1 MNIQAPIAQGY
12 HTDLALHT
20 IGWKAFQDL
29 CAQICEE
36 VLKRTVAVYREA
48 QDGGQDA
55 VLLLADSP
63 LIREG
68 TVQCKYT
75 SKVDQRLRVSDITSE
90 LNNVE
95 KLVTESKAA
104 AYYFMTNMGV
114 DAPVAAEICALL
126 RQRGVQE
133 PYVLGKEWIT
143 QKIRESMRLRAL
155 VPRVYGLGDLS
166 QIIDERCATQ
176 TKALLG
182 HLMPSLK
189 VYVPTRA
196 HRSAVRI
203 LGEHKIVLL
212 LGAPATGK
220 SMLAAILATLAIDNG
235 AQECL
240 KCEGPLELKGRWN
253 PNEPKHLFWVD
264 DAFGPNQLREDYVDS
279 WIEFMP
285 KMKAALDHGN
295 HFILTSRTHI
305 WNEAKHKLGTRSHPF
320 LTNGIAVVDLGS
332 LSPEESQQI
341 LYNHIKAGKQSSL
354 WKRQVKQ
361 HLQTIALERN
371 FLPEIARRI
380 GDPIYTAAI
389 QSLPK
394 DLITFVKEPQEFL
407 KGTIR
412 ELALPQQAAMTLI
425 FLSRSRLPVH
435 TVDSEEFKLV
445 AEKYGISV
453 AAVAEALNQLRDSFL
468 IQRIESGELCWGFV
482 HPTFADAVSSI
493 LSDRPDLIY
502 LYVKGTKIENLLSEG
517 ICEGVPLVRDAVVI
531 PNSSFDVLIN
541 RLLELPDVQD
551 LNERLFQFLNRR
563 APSSVLENFIRISPE
578 VLGRKGAANYWG
590 VISRRSDVVL
600 RAKAHSFLLLDE
612 DTRIETCEILKDAAI
627 NHLDVSFFD
636 NEEVLK
642 LFFPTELIRLT
653 IRLLSILQDEIPT
666 RIEELAENADPDS
679 DIDDQFC
686 DEVSFVR
693 QMQLL
698 TEDEQQI
705 QDFIENLDIEIEIA
719 KQKVA
724 ERKSD
729 DESESFWGGVPSAP
743 AATTA
748 ISRSIFSDVDE

>member
-1 MNIQAPIAQGY
+1 MNINAPIAQGY
-12 HTDLALHT
+12 HVDLALHT

-29 CAQICEE
+29 CAQVCEE
-36 VLKRTVAVYREA
+36 VLKHTVSVYREA

-55 VLLLADSP
+55 VLLLVDQS
-63 LIREG
+63 LIKEA

-75 SKVDQRLRVSDITSE
+75 GKADQRLRVSDINSE
-90 LNNVE
+90 LENVE
-95 KLVTESKAA
+95 RLVAENQAT

-114 DAPVAAEICALL
+114 DAPVAAEICTLL
-126 RQRGVQE
+126 RQRGVHK

-143 QKIRESMRLRAL
+143 LKIRESVRLRAL

-166 QIIDERCATQ
+166 QIIDERCAAQ

-182 HLMPSLK
+182 HLMPGLK

-196 HRSAVRI
+196 HRSAVRV

-220 SMLAAILATLAIDNG
+220 SMLAAILATLSIDNEG
-235 AQECL
+235 QECL
-240 KCEGPLELKGRWN
+240 KCEGPLELKDRWN
-253 PNEPKHLFWVD
+253 PNESKRLFWVD

-285 KMKAALDHGN
+285 KMKAALDQGN

-305 WNEAKHKLGTRSHPF
+305 WNEAKHKLGTRNHP
-320 LTNGIAVVDLGS
+320 LLANGTAVVDLGS

-341 LYNHIKAGKQSSL
+341 LYNHIKAGKQPPV
-354 WKRQVKQ
+354 WKKQ
-361 HLQTIALERN
+361 IKPYLQTIALERN

-380 GDPIYTAAI
+380 ADPIYTAAI
-389 QSLPK
+389 QSLPE

-407 KGTIR
+407 RGTIR

-425 FLSRSRLPVH
+425 FLARSRLPIH

-445 AEKYGISV
+445 AEKYGFAVSS
-453 AAVAEALNQLRDSFL
+453 VAEALNQLQGSFL
-468 IQRIESGELCWGFV
+468 IQRVESGELCWGFV

-493 LSDRPDLIY
+493 LSDRPDLID

-531 PNSSFDVLIN
+531 PNSSFDALIS
-541 RLLELPDVQD
+541 RLLEIPDVRD
-551 LNERLFQFLNRR
+551 MNEKLFQFVNRR
-563 APSSVLENFIRISPE
+563 VPQSVLKSFLELSPE
-578 VLGRKGAANYWG
+578 ILARRGTANYWG
-590 VISRRSDVVL
+590 GIARRSDIVL
-600 RAKAHSFLLLDE
+600 HATAHSFLLLDE
-612 DTRIETCEILKDAAI
+612 DIRVDTCEILENAAI
-627 NHLDVSFFD
+627 NNFDVSFLD
-636 NEEVLK
+636 NEEILE
-642 LFFPTELIRLT
+642 LFRPSELIKLT
-653 IRLLSILQDEIPT
+653 VRLLSLLQDEIPA

-679 DIDDQFC
+679 DIDDQFY

-698 TEDEQQI
+698 TENEQHIQEFIQKLDVEIDE
-705 QDFIENLDIEIEIA
+705 A
-719 KQKVA
+719 KQKIS

-729 DESESFWGGVPSAP
+729 DETENFWRSVPATTV
-743 AATTA
+743 ATTA
-748 ISRSIFSDVDE
+748 INRSIFSDIDE